1 MTIKEYKSEIE
12 FSLGAPIVEV
22 EVTKYIESY
31 IERAFRE
38 LKRYI
43 STPYFT
49 TIPFTGTAIDLT
61 SYNVYSV
68 INVMRSE
75 PTYGTFMQDADVFTM
90 ASSYYNMNNINNY
103 VNRMLILQQ
112 RNTLATDLD
121 FIWNMETKQLFIST
135 NPPFPPALTIQY
147 TKDYQDVSEIKDPYW
162 TDILLRLAI
171 AYTKQALGR
180 VRGKY
185 TLNSAQYNLD
195 GETLINEANAEIESI
210 RTHLVTNCEVLYPID

>member
-1 MTIKEYKSEIE
+1 MTMEEYKFEIE
-12 FSLGAPIVEV
+12 SSLGAPIVEV
-22 EVTKYIESY
+22 EIKPYIENY
-31 IERAFRE
+31 VNRAFKE

-49 TIPFTGTAIDLT
+49 TLPYTGTAIDLS

-75 PTYGTFMQDADVFTM
+75 PTYGTFMQDADVFSL
-90 ASSYYNMNNINNY
+90 ASSYYNMNNIENY
-103 VNRMLILQQ
+103 ANRMLILQQ
-112 RNTLATDLD
+112 RNTISTDLD
-121 FIWNMETKQLFIST
+121 FIWNADNKTLYIST

-147 TKDYQDVSEIKDPYW
+147 TKDYKSVEEVKDPYW

-171 AYTKQALGR
+171 AYSKQALGR

-185 TLNSAQYNLD
+185 KLNGAQYDLD
-195 GETLINEANAEIESI
+195 GDTLIAEANQEIVDI
-210 RTHLVTNCEVLYPID
+210 RTHLITNCDVVYPID

>member
-1 MTIKEYKSEIE
+1 MTMQEYKEEIE
-12 FSLGAPIVEV
+12 YSLGAPIVEV
-22 EVTKYIESY
+22 EVKNYLEVYIN
-31 IERAFRE
+31 RAFKE

-49 TIPFTGTAIDLT
+49 TIPFTGTAINLS

-68 INVMRSE
+68 INVMRGE

-90 ASSYYNMNNINNY
+90 ASSYYNMNNVNNY

-112 RNTLATDLD
+112 RNTIATDLD
-121 FIWNMETKQLFIST
+121 YMWNIENKTLYIST
-135 NPPFPPALTIQY
+135 NPPFPPCLTIQY
-147 TKDYQDVSEIKDPYW
+147 TKDYQSVDEIKDPYW

-171 AYTKQALGR
+171 AYSKQALGR
-180 VRGKY
+180 VRAKY

-195 GETLINEANAEIESI
+195 GETLINEANAEIEGI
-210 RTHLVTNCEVLYPID
+210 RTHLMTNCDVSYPID

>member
-1 MTIKEYKSEIE
+1 MTLEEYQNEILM
-12 FSLGAPIVEV
+12 SLGAPIVTV
-22 EVTKYIESY
+22 EIKDYIPQY
-31 IERAFRE
+31 INRAFRE
-38 LKRYI
+38 LKKYI
-43 STPYFT
+43 STPHFVTVPY
-49 TIPFTGTAIDLT
+49 TGAAIDLT

-68 INVMRSE
+68 INVMRSQ
-75 PTYGTFMQDADVFTM
+75 PTYGTFIQDADVFTL

-121 FIWNMETKQLFIST
+121 FIWNSETKQLFIST

-147 TKDYQDVSEIKDPYW
+147 TKDYQKVEDIKDPYW
-162 TDILLRLAI
+162 TDLLLRLAI
-171 AYTKQALGR
+171 AYSKQALGR

-195 GETLINEANAEIESI
+195 GETLINEANTEIENI
-210 RTHLVTNCEVLYPID
+210 RTHLVTNCDVVYPID